1 MTQKKRGLGFNPL
14 LGLDQST
21 VDAVLN
27 TEKTDPMV
35 KGTSGTGGST
45 GLLQLA
51 IEKIV
56 PNPFQPRTRF
66 SELELDEL
74 SDSIRQHGVM
84 QPVVVRQTVRG
95 YELIA
100 GERRW
105 RASQRAGLAEIP
117 ALVRDLDDQQVA
129 ALALIENIQREQLTA
144 IEQARALARMRD
156 QFSMDQTA
164 LATMISSSRSNV
176 ANLLRLLNLSQGVQS
191 MLEEGRLEMG
201 HARALLPL
209 PENMQVKTAEDVLRS
224 QLSVRQTETLV
235 RRLLS
240 DDSKPDQ
247 GGDQKDPDVGRL
259 EAKLSDRLGA
269 SVQIKPKSGGK
280 GHIVIEYGSLDI
292 LDGIVARLKTKD

>member
-21 VDAVLN
+21 VNAVLN
-27 TEKTDPMV
+27 TEKTDSTI
-35 KGTSGTGGST
+35 KGTSGPS

-66 SELELDEL
+66 NELELDEL

-201 HARALLPL
+201 HARSLLPL

-235 RRLLS
+235 KRLLS
-240 DDSKPDQ
+240 DNSKRDQ
-247 GGDQKDPDVGRL
+247 GSDQKDPDVSRL

>member
-27 TEKTDPMV
+27 TEKTDSTI
-35 KGTSGTGGST
+35 KGTSGPS

-66 SELELDEL
+66 NELELDEL

-235 RRLLS
+235 KRLLS
-240 DDSKPDQ
+240 DNSKRDQ
-247 GGDQKDPDVGRL
+247 GSDQKDPDVGRL

>member
-27 TEKTDPMV
+27 TEKTDSTI
-35 KGTSGTGGST
+35 KGTSGPS

-66 SELELDEL
+66 NELELDEL

-176 ANLLRLLNLSQGVQS
+176 ANLLRLLNLSQDVQS

-201 HARALLPL
+201 HARSLLPL

-235 RRLLS
+235 KRLLS
-240 DDSKPDQ
+240 DNSKRDQ
-247 GGDQKDPDVGRL
+247 GSDQKDPDVSRL

>member
-27 TEKTDPMV
+27 TEKTDSTI
-35 KGTSGTGGST
+35 KGTSGPS

-66 SELELDEL
+66 NELELDEL

-105 RASQRAGLAEIP
+105 RASQRAGLAVIP
-117 ALVRDLDDQQVA
+117 ALVRDIDDQQVA

-191 MLEEGRLEMG
+191 MLEGGRLEMG

-235 RRLLS
+235 KRLLS
-240 DDSKPDQ
+240 DNSKRDQ
-247 GGDQKDPDVGRL
+247 GSDQKDPDVSRL

>member
-27 TEKTDPMV
+27 KDQTSQNTEKP
-35 KGTSGTGGST
+35 SNAA
-45 GLLQLA
+45 GLIQLA
-51 IEKIV
+51 VEKIV

-95 YELIA
+95 FELIA

-105 RASQRAGLAEIP
+105 RASQRAGITEIP
-117 ALVRDLDDQQVA
+117 AIVRDLDDQQVA

-176 ANLLRLLNLSQGVQS
+176 ANLLRLLNLAQGVQT
-191 MLEEGRLEMG
+191 MLEDGRLEMG

-209 PENMQVKTAEDVLRS
+209 PENMQQKTAEDVLTS

-235 RRLLS
+235 KRLLA
-240 DDSKPDQ
+240 DDTSPSKSED
-247 GGDQKDPDVGRL
+247 KDPDVSRL

-269 SVQIKPKSGGK
+269 SVQIKAKSGGK

-292 LDGIVARLKTKD
+292 LDGIVARLKAKE

>member
-27 TEKTDPMV
+27 TEKTDSTI
-35 KGTSGTGGST
+35 KGMSGRP

-66 SELELDEL
+66 NELELDEL

-105 RASQRAGLAEIP
+105 RASQRAGLAEMP

-235 RRLLS
+235 KRLLS
-240 DDSKPDQ
+240 DNSKRDQ
-247 GGDQKDPDVGRL
+247 GSDQKDPDVSRL

>member
-1 MTQKKRGLGFNPL
+1 MTQKKRGLGFKPL
-14 LGLDQST
+14 LGLDQT
-21 VDAVLN
+21 AVDAVLN
-27 TEKTDPMV
+27 TEKTDSTI
-35 KGTSGTGGST
+35 KGTSGPA

-66 SELELDEL
+66 NELELDEL

-235 RRLLS
+235 KRLLS
-240 DDSKPDQ
+240 DNSKRDQ
-247 GGDQKDPDVGRL
+247 GSDQKDPDVSRL

>member
-27 TEKTDPMV
+27 TDRTDSTI
-35 KGTSGTGGST
+35 KETSGPS

-66 SELELDEL
+66 NELELDEL

-235 RRLLS
+235 KRLLS
-240 DDSKPDQ
+240 DNSKRDQ
-247 GGDQKDPDVGRL
+247 GSDQKDPDVSRL

-269 SVQIKPKSGGK
+269 SVQIQPKSGGK

>member
-1 MTQKKRGLGFNPL
+1 MSPKPRLGKGLDAL
-14 LGLDQST
+14 LGGS
-21 VDAVLN
+21 AA
-27 TEKTDPMV
+27 KSS
-35 KGTSGTGGST
+35 SGSGE
-45 GLLQLA
+45 LRQLSVSR
-51 IEKIV
+51 IREGRY
-56 PNPFQPRTRF
+56 QPRTRMDEG
-66 SELELDEL
+66 SLQELAA
-74 SDSIRQHGVM
+74 SISAQGII
-84 QPVVVRQTVRG
+84 QPLLVRETAGGG

-117 ALVRDLDDQQVA
+117 ALIRDLDDQQVA

-235 RRLLS
+235 KRLLS
-240 DDSKPDQ
+240 DNSKRDQ
-247 GGDQKDPDVGRL
+247 GSDQKDPDVSRL

>member
-27 TEKTDPMV
+27 TEKTDSTI
-35 KGTSGTGGST
+35 KGTSGPS

-66 SELELDEL
+66 NELELDEL

-235 RRLLS
+235 KRLLS
-240 DDSKPDQ
+240 DNSKRDQ
-247 GGDQKDPDVGRL
+247 GSDQKDPDVSRL

-269 SVQIKPKSGGK
+269 SVQIKPKSSGK

>member
-27 TEKTDPMV
+27 TEKTDSTI
-35 KGTSGTGGST
+35 KGTNGPS

-66 SELELDEL
+66 NELELDEL

-235 RRLLS
+235 KRLLS
-240 DDSKPDQ
+240 DNSKRDQ
-247 GGDQKDPDVGRL
+247 GSDQKDPDVSRL

>member
-21 VDAVLN
+21 IDAVLN
-27 TEKTDPMV
+27 KDQ
-35 KGTSGTGGST
+35 ST
-45 GLLQLA
+45 QSTKHLNDSAGLIQLA
-51 IEKIV
+51 VEKIL

-105 RASQRAGLAEIP
+105 RASQRAGVGNIP
-117 ALVRDLDDQQVA
+117 AIIRDLDDQQVA
-129 ALALIENIQREQLTA
+129 ALALVENIQREQLTA

-176 ANLLRLLNLSQGVQS
+176 ANLLRLLNLTQSVQT
-191 MLEEGRLEMG
+191 MLEDGRLEMG

-209 PENMQVKTAEDVLRS
+209 PDNMQQKTAEDVLKS

-235 RRLLS
+235 KRLLS
-240 DDSKPDQ
+240 DDRTMEKSEN
-247 GGDQKDPDVGRL
+247 KDPDVTRL

-269 SVQIKPKSGGK
+269 TVQIKAKSGGR

>member
-27 TEKTDPMV
+27 TEKTDSTI
-35 KGTSGTGGST
+35 KGTSGPS

-51 IEKIV
+51 VEKIV

-66 SELELDEL
+66 NELELDEL

-224 QLSVRQTETLV
+224 KLSVRQTETLV
-235 RRLLS
+235 KRLLS
-240 DDSKPDQ
+240 DNSKRDQ
-247 GGDQKDPDVGRL
+247 GSDQKDPDVSRL

>member
-27 TEKTDPMV
+27 TEKTDSTI
-35 KGTSGTGGST
+35 KGTSGPS

-66 SELELDEL
+66 NELELDEL

-84 QPVVVRQTVRG
+84 QPIVVRQTVRG

-105 RASQRAGLAEIP
+105 RASQRAGLAVIP

-235 RRLLS
+235 KRLLS
-240 DDSKPDQ
+240 DNSKRDQ
-247 GGDQKDPDVGRL
+247 GSDQKDPDVSRL

>member
-27 TEKTDPMV
+27 KGQTSQNTEKP
-35 KGTSGTGGST
+35 SNAA
-45 GLLQLA
+45 GLIQLA
-51 IEKIV
+51 VEKIV

-66 SELELDEL
+66 SELELNEL

-105 RASQRAGLAEIP
+105 RASQRAGITEIP
-117 ALVRDLDDQQVA
+117 AIIRDLDDQQVA

-176 ANLLRLLNLSQGVQS
+176 ANLLRLLNLAQGVQT
-191 MLEEGRLEMG
+191 MLEDGRLEMG

-209 PENMQVKTAEDVLRS
+209 PENMQQKTAEDVLKS

-235 RRLLS
+235 KRLLA
-240 DDSKPDQ
+240 DDTSPSKSED
-247 GGDQKDPDVGRL
+247 KDPDVSRL

-269 SVQIKPKSGGK
+269 SVQIKAKSGGK

-292 LDGIVARLKTKD
+292 LDGIVARLKAKE

>member
-27 TEKTDPMV
+27 TEKTDSRI
-35 KGTSGTGGST
+35 KGTSGPS

-129 ALALIENIQREQLTA
+129 ALALIEKIQREQLTA

-201 HARALLPL
+201 HARSLLPL

-235 RRLLS
+235 KRLLS
-240 DDSKPDQ
+240 DNSKRDQ
-247 GGDQKDPDVGRL
+247 GSDQKDPDVSRL

>member
-27 TEKTDPMV
+27 TDRTDSTI
-35 KGTSGTGGST
+35 KETSGPS

-51 IEKIV
+51 IEKLV

-66 SELELDEL
+66 NELELDEL

-117 ALVRDLDDQQVA
+117 ALVRELDDQQVA

-235 RRLLS
+235 KRLLS
-240 DDSKPDQ
+240 DNSKRDQ
-247 GGDQKDPDVGRL
+247 GSDQKDPDVSRL

>member
-27 TEKTDPMV
+27 KDQTSQNTEKP
-35 KGTSGTGGST
+35 SNAA
-45 GLLQLA
+45 GLIQLA
-51 IEKIV
+51 VEKIV

-95 YELIA
+95 FELIA

-105 RASQRAGLAEIP
+105 RASQRAGITEIP
-117 ALVRDLDDQQVA
+117 AIVRDLDDQQVA

-176 ANLLRLLNLSQGVQS
+176 ANLLRLLNLAQGVQT
-191 MLEEGRLEMG
+191 MLEDGRLEMG

-209 PENMQVKTAEDVLRS
+209 PENMQQKTAEDVLKS

-235 RRLLS
+235 KRLLA
-240 DDSKPDQ
+240 DDTSPSKSED
-247 GGDQKDPDVGRL
+247 KDPDVSRL

-269 SVQIKPKSGGK
+269 SVQIKAKSGGK

-292 LDGIVARLKTKD
+292 LDGIVARLKAKE

>member
-27 TEKTDPMV
+27 KDQ
-35 KGTSGTGGST
+35 TSQNATQPNNSA
-45 GLLQLA
+45 GLIQLA
-51 IEKIV
+51 VEKIV

-66 SELELDEL
+66 NELELDEL

-105 RASQRAGLAEIP
+105 RASQRAGITEIP
-117 ALVRDLDDQQVA
+117 AIIRDLDDQQVA

-156 QFSMDQTA
+156 QFSMDQTS

-176 ANLLRLLNLSQGVQS
+176 ANLLRLLNLAQGVQT
-191 MLEEGRLEMG
+191 MLEDGRLEMG

-209 PENMQVKTAEDVLRS
+209 PENMQQKTAEDVLKS

-235 RRLLS
+235 KRLLS
-240 DDSKPDQ
+240 DDTTPSKSED
-247 GGDQKDPDVGRL
+247 KDPDVSRL

-269 SVQIKPKSGGK
+269 MVQIKAKSGGK

-292 LDGIVARLKTKD
+292 LDGIVARLKAKE

>member
-27 TEKTDPMV
+27 TDKTDSTI
-35 KGTSGTGGST
+35 KGTSGRP
-45 GLLQLA
+45 GLLQLE

-66 SELELDEL
+66 NELELDEL

-105 RASQRAGLAEIP
+105 RASQRAGLAEMP

-235 RRLLS
+235 KRLLS
-240 DDSKPDQ
+240 DNSKRDQ
-247 GGDQKDPDVGRL
+247 GSDQKDPDVSRL

>member
-1 MTQKKRGLGFNPL
+1 KKRGLGFNPL

-27 TEKTDPMV
+27 TEKTDSPI
-35 KGTSGTGGST
+35 KGTSGPS

-66 SELELDEL
+66 NELELDEL

-201 HARALLPL
+201 HARSLLPL

-235 RRLLS
+235 KRLLS
-240 DDSKPDQ
+240 DNSKRDQ
-247 GGDQKDPDVGRL
+247 GSDQKDPDVSRL

-292 LDGIVARLKTKD
+292 LYGIVARLKTID

>member
-27 TEKTDPMV
+27 KDQTSQNTEKP
-35 KGTSGTGGST
+35 SNAA
-45 GLLQLA
+45 GLIQLA
-51 IEKIV
+51 VEKIV

-105 RASQRAGLAEIP
+105 RASQRAGITEIP
-117 ALVRDLDDQQVA
+117 AIVRDLDDQQVA

-164 LATMISSSRSNV
+164 LAIMISSSRSNV
-176 ANLLRLLNLSQGVQS
+176 ANLLRLLNLAQGVQT
-191 MLEEGRLEMG
+191 MLEDGRLEMG

-209 PENMQVKTAEDVLRS
+209 PENMQQKTAEDVLKS

-235 RRLLS
+235 KRLLA
-240 DDSKPDQ
+240 DDTSPSKSED
-247 GGDQKDPDVGRL
+247 KDPDVSRL

-269 SVQIKPKSGGK
+269 TVQIKAKSGGK

-292 LDGIVARLKTKD
+292 LDGIVARLKAKE

>member
-27 TEKTDPMV
+27 KDQTSQNTEKP
-35 KGTSGTGGST
+35 SNAA
-45 GLLQLA
+45 GLIQLA
-51 IEKIV
+51 VEKIV

-105 RASQRAGLAEIP
+105 RASQRAGITEIP
-117 ALVRDLDDQQVA
+117 AIIRDLDDQQVA

-164 LATMISSSRSNV
+164 LATM
-176 ANLLRLLNLSQGVQS
+176 
-191 MLEEGRLEMG
+191 EDGRLEMG

-209 PENMQVKTAEDVLRS
+209 PENMQQKTAEDVLKS

-235 RRLLS
+235 KRLLA
-240 DDSKPDQ
+240 DDTSPSKSED
-247 GGDQKDPDVGRL
+247 KDPDVSRL

-269 SVQIKPKSGGK
+269 SVQIKAKSGGK

-292 LDGIVARLKTKD
+292 LDGIVARLKAKE

>member
-1 MTQKKRGLGFNPL
+1 L

-27 TEKTDPMV
+27 TEKTDSTI
-35 KGTSGTGGST
+35 KGTSGPS

-66 SELELDEL
+66 NELELDEL

-201 HARALLPL
+201 HARSLLPL

-235 RRLLS
+235 KRLLS
-240 DDSKPDQ
+240 DNSKRDQ
-247 GGDQKDPDVGRL
+247 GSDQKDPDVSRL

>member
-27 TEKTDPMV
+27 TEKTDSTI
-35 KGTSGTGGST
+35 KGTSGPS

-66 SELELDEL
+66 NELELDEL

-201 HARALLPL
+201 HARSLLPL

-235 RRLLS
+235 KRLLS
-240 DDSKPDQ
+240 DNSKRDQ
-247 GGDQKDPDVGRL
+247 GSDQKDPDVSRL

>member
-27 TEKTDPMV
+27 KDQ
-35 KGTSGTGGST
+35 TSQNTKQPSNAA
-45 GLLQLA
+45 GLIQLA
-51 IEKIV
+51 VEKIV

-105 RASQRAGLAEIP
+105 RASQRAGITDIP
-117 ALVRDLDDQQVA
+117 AIVRDLDDQQVA

-176 ANLLRLLNLSQGVQS
+176 ANLLRLLNLAQGVQT
-191 MLEEGRLEMG
+191 MLEDGRLEMG

-209 PENMQVKTAEDVLRS
+209 PENMQQKTAEDVLKS

-235 RRLLS
+235 KRLLAEDTS
-240 DDSKPDQ
+240 PSKFED
-247 GGDQKDPDVGRL
+247 KDPDVSRL

-269 SVQIKPKSGGK
+269 TVQIKAKSGGK

-292 LDGIVARLKTKD
+292 LDGIVARLKAKQ